1 MCASNLEVKP
11 KPHLARKR
19 ILLVPLCFAKK
30 VKISHAQ
37 CLSICLRVLYVWS
50 CYFFDEQISN

>member
-1 MCASNLEVKP
+1 MCTSNLEVKP

-19 ILLVPLCFAKK
+19 ILLLLLCFAKK
-30 VKISHAQ
+30 ISHEQ

-50 CYFFDEQISN
+50 SYFFDEQISN